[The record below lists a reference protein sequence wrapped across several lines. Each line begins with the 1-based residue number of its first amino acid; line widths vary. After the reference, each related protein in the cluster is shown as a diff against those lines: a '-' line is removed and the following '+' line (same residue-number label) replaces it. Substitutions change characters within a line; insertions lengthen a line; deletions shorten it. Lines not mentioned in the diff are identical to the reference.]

1 MTKLATFKRAPFI
14 IIGMQAA
21 AIVTTAVHP
30 LMPLV
35 LVLGLAGVAFM
46 LYCQQPILILL
57 ANEGFIRRT
66 LSEWFPI
73 FRVIDPVVL
82 LVIIVVFALVLKL
95 REPEVRR
102 HLKANQYIIAAYL
115 IWVVWMITA
124 STYAPNAEWAVV
136 KSLRFALFN
145 TLLFLGPFI
154 LIRTRKESG
163 IMLHFYLAY
172 GLCVALFIISQLLFR
187 LGSAGPLENVARLS
201 ILSANPIGAGRILS
215 ICAAMSAVLIISDSG
230 KKRLW
235 GLAFAVFLIA
245 AVLTG
250 SRGPVLSLVA
260 ATGFLGMIIGGKAR
274 RRTLL
279 IMALLVIVAG
289 LAMIIAP
296 EGITYRYQ
304 LLISTKLNQTRQG
317 GWQTLNS
324 ITHRIHL
331 WGMALSLWTQDARH
345 FLLGDGTSGYARL
358 FPWRNFRYP
367 HNLPLEVLTE
377 YGLVGAWVFS
387 LHIWSALK
395 KISQRFKTGLG
406 REELMWLAALTTFF
420 FSTLVSGD
428 LDNNRFLWFFIG
440 GLVSTISIKSHRQ
453 TEQLSG

>member
-35 LVLGLAGVAFM
+35 LVFGVAGAIFM
-46 LYCQQPILILL
+46 LYCQQPLLILL

-73 FRVIDPVVL
+73 FQVVDPVVL
-82 LVIIVVFALVLKL
+82 LVTILVFTLVLKL

-154 LIRTRKESG
+154 LIHTRKESG

-172 GLCVALFIISQLLFR
+172 GLCVALFIIGQLLLR
-187 LGSAGPLENVARLS
+187 SGLAMSLENVARLS
-201 ILSANPIGAGRILS
+201 FLSANPIGVGRVLS
-215 ICAAMSAVLIISDSG
+215 ICAAMSAILIIMDLG

-235 GLAFAVFLIA
+235 GIAFAVFLIA

-260 ATGFLGMIIGGKAR
+260 ATGLLGMIISGKAR

-279 IMALLVIVAG
+279 IMALLVAVAG

-304 LLISTKLNQTRQG
+304 LLLSTELIQTRQG
-317 GWQTLNS
+317 LQSFNS

-331 WGMALSLWTQDARH
+331 WDMALSLWTQDARH
-345 FLLGDGTSGYARL
+345 FLLGDGTAGYARL
-358 FPWRNFRYP
+358 FPWRNYRYP
-367 HNLPLEVLTE
+367 HNLPLEILVE

-387 LHIWSALK
+387 LHIRSALK
-395 KISQRFKTGLG
+395 KIRQQFRTGLG

-440 GLVSTISIKSHRQ
+440 GLVSTISIKSRRQ